1 MTQTASAVGRRCI
14 AGQVQIDPA
23 SFSGMLDNVLSLGK
37 RVVRLARVDLW
48 VKQGLADADRERQQ
62 VDLPTSPHR
71 AFTPA
76 DCPRS
81 SFNEICFNE
90 PVVCDDSLY
99 NLQVLL

>member
-1 MTQTASAVGRRCI
+1 
-14 AGQVQIDPA
+14 
-23 SFSGMLDNVLSLGK
+23 MLDNVLSLGK

-62 VDLPTSPHR
+62 LHLPTSPHR
-71 AFTPA
+71 AFAPA
-76 DCPRS
+76 DFPPS
-81 SFNEICFNE
+81 SFNKICFNE

>member
-1 MTQTASAVGRRCI
+1 MTQTANAVGMQCI

-62 VDLPTSPHR
+62 LHLPTSPHR

-76 DCPRS
+76 DFPRS
-81 SFNEICFNE
+81 SFNKLCFNK

-99 NLQVLL
+99 NLLL